1 MIKVAL
7 SVNINSYLDS
17 VDLEFI
23 MKKLQLVT
31 QKVLLDKKLPY
42 IPHRTSHLSDL
53 KSTFYV
59 SLKMSNL
66 RLKLRTLITQGT
78 PNF

>member
-7 SVNINSYLDS
+7 SVIINSYIDS

-23 MKKLQLVT
+23 IKKLQRVT
-31 QKVLLDKKLPY
+31 QKVSLNKKLPY

-66 RLKLRTLITQGT
+66 R
-78 PNF
+78 